1 MKKSLAV
8 LFLLVVV
15 FVSYAAP
22 ADSPQER
29 YIEKWAPTAVR
40 EMYRSG
46 VPASITLAQGLLE
59 SGFGNSPLAT
69 EGNNHFGIKCH
80 SDWKGKSMKKDDDSK
95 GECFRVYDDA
105 EESFRDHSDFLRY
118 QDRYKFLFDFDT
130 KDYESWA
137 YGLKKAGYATD
148 PSYPAK
154 LIKNIE
160 DFNLARFDSMTQAEV
175 SGAVAGTSAPSE
187 PGPEARPEPAEE
199 PVKEAKAGTAVAAVK
214 DGKAVKEEKMVEKM
228 AEKKSDP
235 KVVQHQAEVIPDVIP
250 PSPNTIE
257 QTVEALPQASEEFHF
272 SLSKQVLMKNG
283 VPFVLSMVGD
293 SYSDIAKLNGLF
305 LREVLKFNEVSRK
318 DRLQPG
324 TVVYLRMKKT
334 QAVKGMEKYIVGE
347 DGESLHE
354 ICQRFAVRMKSICK
368 LNEFTPSHTLREG
381 ETILLRKP

>member
-199 PVKEAKAGTAVAAVK
+199 PVKEAKAGTAVAAIK
-214 DGKAVKEEKMVEKM
+214 DGKAVKEEKM

>member
-187 PGPEARPEPAEE
+187 TGPEARPEPAEE

-214 DGKAVKEEKMVEKM
+214 DGKAVKEEKM
-228 AEKKSDP
+228 AEKIEKKTDP
-235 KVVQHQAEVIPDVIP
+235 KVEQHQSEVIPDVIP

-257 QTVEALPQASEEFHF
+257 QTVEVLPQASEEFHF

>member
-199 PVKEAKAGTAVAAVK
+199 PVKEAKAGTAVAAMK
-214 DGKAVKEEKMVEKM
+214 DGKAVKEEKM
-228 AEKKSDP
+228 AEKIEKKTDP
-235 KVVQHQAEVIPDVIP
+235 KVEQHQSEVIPDVIP

-257 QTVEALPQASEEFHF
+257 QTVEVLPQASEEFHF

>member
-137 YGLKKAGYATD
+137 YGLRKAGYATD
-148 PSYPAK
+148 PAYPAK

-160 DFNLARFDSMTQAEV
+160 EFNLARFDSMTQAEV

-214 DGKAVKEEKMVEKM
+214 DGKAVKEEKM

-257 QTVEALPQASEEFHF
+257 QVVEVLPQASEEFHF

>member
-214 DGKAVKEEKMVEKM
+214 DGKAVKEEKM

-257 QTVEALPQASEEFHF
+257 QTVEVLPQASEEFHF